1 MFANTFSRLFEYN
14 MTGAP
19 WNNQGAVSPRPP
31 PASADYSGIMSP
43 VVAGVYSDAEFRA
56 HNSYNY
62 NLHDNIFMDTA
73 INGAVATTGDLPT
86 DASVK
91 LGNQY
96 IVRSFTP
103 YHLFLCTSVGPVVWT
118 DQGPLPPTHKLT
130 SVTSSAPNDPL
141 VGRAGHDVYID
152 DVNYRDGKVRNIVIG
167 DLNVCAPRL
176 GSRHPAGI
184 LNVTTGSVNVRPG
197 EYSVITVNLVAA
209 ATITLTNYPQDGKDG
224 EALLINRRDTN
235 AFVLT
240 IKTGDAGG
248 VGTSTTIKTFG
259 SGVAGTTTAIYDG
272 TVWFCT

>member
-1 MFANTFSRLFEYN
+1 
-14 MTGAP
+14 
-19 WNNQGAVSPRPP
+19 
-31 PASADYSGIMSP
+31 MSP

-62 NLHDNIFMDTA
+62 NLHDNIFMEASFAGTAATASALPGSGTLGDTYFVQDTQH
-73 INGAVATTGDLPT
+73 IHMWNGTAWVDEGA
-86 DASVK
+86 
-91 LGNQY
+91 
-96 IVRSFTP
+96 F
-103 YHLFLCTSVGPVVWT
+103 
-118 DQGPLPPTHKLT
+118 PPTHKLT
-130 SVTSSAPNDPL
+130 SVTTSAPNDPL
-141 VGRAGHDVYID
+141 LGRAGHDVYID

-197 EYSVITVNLVAA
+197 EASVITVNLVAA
-209 ATITLTNYPQDGKDG
+209 ATITLTNYPQDSKDA
-224 EALLINRRDTN
+224 ESILINRRDTN

-248 VGTSTTIKTFG
+248 GGTSTTIKTFG
-259 SGVAGTTTAIYDG
+259 SGVSGTTTAIYDG